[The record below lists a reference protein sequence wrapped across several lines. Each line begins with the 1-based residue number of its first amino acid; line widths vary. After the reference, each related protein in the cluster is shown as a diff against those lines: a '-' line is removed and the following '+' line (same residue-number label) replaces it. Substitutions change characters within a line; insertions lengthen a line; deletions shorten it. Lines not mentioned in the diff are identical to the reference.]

1 MRKEDV
7 DLIVPTHNLTVDLPM
22 SKKYVTGNWLG
33 RFLIQRFLRTLV
45 QLLQQMPV
53 PPASLLDVG
62 CGEGLISRQLRALW
76 PQATINA
83 VDIQMEL
90 LQVAQQLVPDAGFVA
105 GSGYALPLPSA
116 SFDLVIC
123 TEVMEHLTTPN
134 VALAEFVRV
143 GKGYFLLSV
152 PNEPWWRLAN
162 IVRGSYWTAWGNT
175 PGHLNHWRSNQFVEL
190 LSTYMTV
197 VAVKRPFPW
206 TMVLCRK

>member
-1 MRKEDV
+1 
-7 DLIVPTHNLTVDLPM
+7 
-22 SKKYVTGNWLG
+22 
-33 RFLIQRFLRTLV
+33 
-45 QLLQQMPV
+45 
-53 PPASLLDVG
+53 
-62 CGEGLISRQLRALW
+62 
-76 PQATINA
+76 
-83 VDIQMEL
+83 
-90 LQVAQQLVPDAGFVA
+90 VAQQLVPDAGFVA